1 MQSVFVTTLLKSHPP
16 PPLHA
21 ASMRVPHCNFFLS
34 PIYWMSQAAH
44 IYSLSKRPDN
54 TLQLPTRRA
63 ISWCWLLSLFPLS
76 MAVPFLRIPTF
87 IYALYSLIRS
97 KSVWL
102 TSCNRII
109 LISCLW
115 RKSVSA
121 FSSSMSHHRLYGRY
135 FIGVCRY
142 IRKKTRQRSFT
153 YTCVNVARIPLLLL
167 FRVRDT
173 LFSPL
178 DCVGSFRL
186 VGCDAFKEFVSGTN
200 SALSAIDTPN
210 CTSLAPLP
218 CTWCLSVWFHVSP
231 AVVLFIIEVK

>member
-76 MAVPFLRIPTF
+76 MAVPCLSIPTF
-87 IYALYSLIRS
+87 IYALYSLIRP
-97 KSVWL
+97 KSVCL

-121 FSSSMSHHRLYGRY
+121 FSSSMSHHRLYGRF

-142 IRKKTRQRSFT
+142 IRKRRQGKEVLPTLVSTWLAFRSYFYFGSETLSSPPLIVLEVLDWSVVTLSKNLCQERTVRFLPSTRLTVPRLPHFPVLDV
-153 YTCVNVARIPLLLL
+153 CLCDFMCLLMLCYL
-167 FRVRDT
+167 
-173 LFSPL
+173 
-178 DCVGSFRL
+178 
-186 VGCDAFKEFVSGTN
+186 
-200 SALSAIDTPN
+200 
-210 CTSLAPLP
+210 
-218 CTWCLSVWFHVSP
+218 
-231 AVVLFIIEVK
+231 